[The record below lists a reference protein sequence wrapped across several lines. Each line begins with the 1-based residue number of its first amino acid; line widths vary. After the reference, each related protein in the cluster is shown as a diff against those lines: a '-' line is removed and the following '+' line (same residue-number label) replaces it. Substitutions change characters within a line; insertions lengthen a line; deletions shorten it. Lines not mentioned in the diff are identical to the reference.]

1 MSTTILLTVYF
12 HLEDF
17 DHYGIRN
24 ILLDPE
30 KYITKENILF
40 YYKNFIGMKEEYV
53 FTVESIIPENFNLDL
68 LGKCGNPKKIYP
80 VYDCLIE
87 KTKIE
92 TYKTFLTNVI
102 ATENSRI
109 SLLSDTKSSY
119 LFEKPEW
126 LKEIETFYETFKI
139 SKSEKKSIKYQGIVI
154 APVHSFTKESKG
166 YKFLTKESDIELWSF
181 LLGSYAYPD
190 FMIVRKYN
198 ILNWN
203 FVNESS
209 EKLLNKLFY
218 WYASAFG
225 CKNHYSFVPCNIEQF
240 DNLINSFKSIGFT
253 FVENDCKNALMEHV
267 FDYDDETFADSTK
280 PDIFPIDDP
289 LKLALAQIEE
299 LMLSNSSILDCSK
312 LVLFENQNILNRYV
326 YQLLYDLNVGFST
339 ENEYLINECTRWFRD
354 KWGVKKE
361 RLELACES
369 DRIFK
374 MITDF
379 HSFNEKALDVWLMYR
394 EAMSFG
400 HSLTRDRKIEIIAEF
415 VRIFMDQCK
424 KTKDDRR
431 IRSMIVYEYLTEC
444 LLKIFP
450 KKHFEK
456 LLVANN
462 LYKMVVNCGI
472 RSIFT
477 VQTRHF
483 VGISVPGHTE
493 ERVKTALD
501 EFLEHVD

>member
-1 MSTTILLTVYF
+1 MSTLLTVYF

-30 KYITKENILF
+30 KHITKENILF

-53 FTVESIIPENFNLDL
+53 FTFENIIPENFNLDL

-80 VYDCLIE
+80 VYDCLID
-87 KTKIE
+87 KIKIE
-92 TYKTFLTNVI
+92 NYKTFLTNVI
-102 ATENSRI
+102 ATEKSRI
-109 SLLSDTKSSY
+109 ALLSTSTDSTN

-126 LKEIETFYETFKI
+126 LKEIETFYETFKNE
-139 SKSEKKSIKYQGIVI
+139 KTEKKNIRYQGIVI
-154 APVHSFTKESKG
+154 APVHNFTKESKG

-181 LLGSYAYPD
+181 LLGTYAYPD

-198 ILNWN
+198 VLNWN

-209 EKLLNKLFY
+209 EKMLNKLFY

-225 CKNHYSFVPCNIEQF
+225 CKTHYSFVPCNIEQF
-240 DNLINSFKSIGFT
+240 DNLINCFKPIGFT
-253 FVENDCKNALMEHV
+253 FVERDCKNALMEHV
-267 FDYDDETFADSTK
+267 FDFDDETFADSTK
-280 PDIFPIDDP
+280 PDIFPVDDP

-299 LMLSNSSILDCSK
+299 LMLSNLTMIDCSK

-326 YQLLYDLNVGFST
+326 YQLLSDLNIGFT
-339 ENEYLINECTRWFRD
+339 PENEYLINECTRWFRD

-361 RLELACES
+361 RLELARES
-369 DRIFK
+369 DEIFK
-374 MITDF
+374 LITDF

-394 EAMSFG
+394 EAISFG
-400 HSLTRDRKIEIIAEF
+400 ESLTRNRKIEIISEF
-415 VRIFMDQCK
+415 VRIFMAQCI

-431 IRSMIVYEYLTEC
+431 IRSMVVYEYLTEC
-444 LLKIFP
+444 LLKILP
-450 KKHFEK
+450 KKQFEK

-462 LYKMVVNCGI
+462 LYKMVINCGI

-483 VGISVPGHTE
+483 IGINVPGHIE

-501 EFLEHVD
+501 ELLEHVD